1 MGFSVRSQVLVVLA
15 LALQNAAGAQ
25 RLATAPID
33 SGTVI
38 RMHVA
43 NAAAVRGRL
52 LRTFTP
58 SSSTLTFC
66 RYPGAPCANL
76 SDQHVDSLPASQVTR
91 LELAHSN
98 HLLKGALIG
107 GAAAAP
113 IGWLWWQFAGICDE
127 SACVTRV
134 HRGAVGIV
142 AFGIALG
149 MLFGSQSVGWRAA
162 L

>member
-1 MGFSVRSQVLVVLA
+1 MRFVAVVLT
-15 LALQNAAGAQ
+15 LTVQGAAGAQ
-25 RLATAPID
+25 QLATVPVD

-38 RMHVA
+38 RMHLA

-66 RYPGAPCANL
+66 RYPGAPCASI
-76 SDQHVDSLPASQVTR
+76 SDRQVDSLPANHVTR
-91 LELAHSN
+91 LELAHGN

-113 IGWLWWQFAGICDE
+113 LAGFIWALSGLCDE
-127 SACVTRV
+127 STCVTES
-134 HRGAVGIV
+134 HREAVGVV
-142 AFGIALG
+142 AIGIALG
-149 MLFGSQSVGWRAA
+149 MLFGSQSVGWEPAP
-162 L
+162 